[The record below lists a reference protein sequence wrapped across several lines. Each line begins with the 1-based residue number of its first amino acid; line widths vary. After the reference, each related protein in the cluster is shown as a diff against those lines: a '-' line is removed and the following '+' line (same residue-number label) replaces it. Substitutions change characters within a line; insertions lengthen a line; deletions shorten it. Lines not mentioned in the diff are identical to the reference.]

1 MMEWLRWQ
9 SKKTLSSPPPM
20 EMPTFPQFTA
30 KPLMRKTIRQE
41 KRSYT
46 TKGTKKK
53 SQQEQWK
60 EWRCY
65 TVKITTLRQVTHRR
79 EDNDNCRGFSQ
90 VVSGL
95 SPTSG
100 SPVWGSRTVWF
111 HLYVKS
117 RKQNKWK
124 TTTTKKNRN
133 RVIDLENNLVVDRRD
148 GDEGVKR
155 NWGRW
160 RRTNFQL
167 ESKWVTH
174 MKCVGNTVN

>member
-1 MMEWLRWQ
+1 MEWLRWQ

-65 TVKITTLRQVTHRR
+65 TVKITTLRRVTHRR

-124 TTTTKKNRN
+124 TTTTKKKQKQGHRFG
-133 RVIDLENNLVVDRRD
+133 EQS
-148 GDEGVKR
+148 GGWQKG
-155 NWGRW
+155 WGW
-160 RRTNFQL
+160 RGEKKLR
-167 ESKWVTH
+167 K
-174 MKCVGNTVN
+174 MKTYKLPVGK